1 MTQEELKKMPMS
13 EVKNFIRHTLSF
25 KNVYP
30 HLSDDIRHMDA
41 EQIEKEHL
49 RFEMSGLDIDSVSRN
64 MNILNR
70 FEYLGIYDCVD
81 CLFLKFHK
89 GTPRVT
95 IQYRYDDECHWYE
108 FPGFTTTEIIYEI
121 FKLTIFG
128 KKNNQPNTTEIP
140 KIPKGSRLGDK
151 FNHQ

>member
-13 EVKNFIRHTLSF
+13 EVKNFIRQTLSF

-30 HLSDDIRHMDA
+30 HLSDDIRHMNA
-41 EQIEKEHL
+41 EQIAKEHL

-81 CLFLKFHK
+81 CLFLNFRK

-121 FKLTIFG
+121 FKLTIFS
-128 KKNNQPNTTEIP
+128 KKNNHPNTTEIP

>member
-13 EVKNFIRHTLSF
+13 EVKNFIRQALSF

-89 GTPRVT
+89 GIPKVT
-95 IQYRYDDECHWYE
+95 IQYRNDDECHWYE

-121 FKLTIFG
+121 FKLTIFS
-128 KKNNQPNTTEIP
+128 KKNNHPNTTEIP
-140 KIPKGSRLGDK
+140 KIPKGSRIGNK